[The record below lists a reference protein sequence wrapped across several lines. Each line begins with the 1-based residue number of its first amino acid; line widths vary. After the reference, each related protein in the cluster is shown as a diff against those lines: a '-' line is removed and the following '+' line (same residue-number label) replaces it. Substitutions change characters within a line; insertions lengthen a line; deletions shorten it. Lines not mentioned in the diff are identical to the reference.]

1 MKIRSRFRLGFTL
14 VELLVVIA
22 IIGILVGL
30 LLPAVQAAREA
41 ARRMQCSNN
50 LKQMGL
56 ALHNYE
62 SAFKRIPVGIWGE
75 NQRNNT
81 NGTSGAFQDDGYSW
95 LTSILPYIEQNNI
108 YNQLSAYSGSG
119 RVVGAPPSLGTPG
132 ALEKWWRA
140 NGAPATGFIIPG
152 GAAIIPGFKCPSSA
166 LPAVC
171 PQAFTIP
178 GAAVATPVSQPW
190 SVGYATT
197 DYKTC
202 AEGQGED
209 GTGMMGKLWEFPD
222 GGVRFGD
229 VIDGLSNTAMA
240 CESAYV
246 TGSLSTKW
254 GGSATRAAPGNTTD
268 WPTWLGA
275 PGSDE
280 CVRTNGRF
288 SNPINALTSPQ
299 NMFEARDDDSAFSF
313 HTGGATFV
321 FGDGSVHFMS
331 QNIENIT
338 YSGMF
343 TRNRGE
349 VLSDLGR

>member
-1 MKIRSRFRLGFTL
+1 MVRKKLSSGFTL

-50 LKQMGL
+50 LKQLGL

-62 SAFKRIPVGIWGE
+62 SSHKRLPVAIWSE
-75 NQRNNT
+75 NPLRNT
-81 NGTSGAFQDDGYSW
+81 NGTSSQYDDDGYGW
-95 LTSILPYIEQNNI
+95 LTSILPYVEQSAL
-108 YNQLSAYSGSG
+108 YNQLNSYRGSG
-119 RVVGAPPSLGTPG
+119 LVAGAPPMMGTPG

-140 NGAPATGFIIPG
+140 NGAPATGFVIPG
-152 GAAIIPGFKCPSSA
+152 GATIVPTFRCPSSA

-171 PQAFTIP
+171 PQTFAIP
-178 GAAVATPVSQPW
+178 GAATATSVSDPW
-190 SVGYATT
+190 SVGYATS

-202 AEGQGED
+202 AEGQGAD
-209 GTGMMGKLWEFPD
+209 GTGMMGKLWEFT
-222 GGVRFGD
+222 GGGIRFGD

-246 TGSLSTKW
+246 TGSTSTKW
-254 GGSATRAAPGNTTD
+254 GGSATPSAPGNTTD
-268 WPTWLGA
+268 WPVWLGA

-280 CVRTNGRF
+280 CARTNGRF
-288 SNPINALTSPQ
+288 SNPINSLTSPQ
-299 NMFEARDDDSAFSF
+299 NMFDARDDDSAFSF
-313 HTGGATFV
+313 HAGGAQFV

-338 YSGMF
+338 YSGMY
-343 TRNRGE
+343 TRNGGE
-349 VLSDLGR
+349 VLGDLGR

>member
-1 MKIRSRFRLGFTL
+1 MKKKIRFRDGFTL

-62 SAFKRIPVGIWGE
+62 SAFKRLPVAIWGE
-75 NQRNNT
+75 NPMRNT
-81 NGTSGAFQDDGYSW
+81 NGTSAAYDDDGYGW
-95 LTSILPYIEQNNI
+95 MTSILPFIEQNNL
-108 YNQLSAYSGSG
+108 YNQLSGYTGSG
-119 RVVGAPPSLGTPG
+119 TVAGAPPAFGTPG

-140 NGAPATGFIIPG
+140 NGSPAAGFVIPG
-152 GAAIIPGFKCPSSA
+152 GATPIPAFRCPSSA
-166 LPAVC
+166 LPAIC
-171 PQAFTIP
+171 PQTYTIP
-178 GAAVATPVSQPW
+178 GATVATPVSDPW
-190 SVGYATT
+190 SVGYATS

-202 AEGQGED
+202 AHGQNND
-209 GTGMMGKLWEFPD
+209 IDGMMGKLWEYPA

-229 VIDGLSNTAMA
+229 VTDGLSNTGLA
-240 CESAYV
+240 CESSYV
-246 TGSLSTKW
+246 TGSTSTKW
-254 GGSATRAAPGNTTD
+254 GGSATPAAPGNVTD
-268 WPTWLGA
+268 WPVWLGA

-280 CVRTNGRF
+280 CTRTNGRF
-288 SNPINALTSPQ
+288 SNPINSLTSPQ
-299 NMFEARDDDSAFSF
+299 KMFDARDDDSAFSF
-313 HTGGATFV
+313 HTGGAQFV

-338 YSGMF
+338 YSGMY
-343 TRNRGE
+343 TRNGGE
-349 VLSDLGR
+349 VLGELGR